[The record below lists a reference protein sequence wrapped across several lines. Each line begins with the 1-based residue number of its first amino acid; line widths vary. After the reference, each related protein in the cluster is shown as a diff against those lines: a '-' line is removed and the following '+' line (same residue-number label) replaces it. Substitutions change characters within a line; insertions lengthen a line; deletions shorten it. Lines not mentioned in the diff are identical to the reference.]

1 MPTSMDVSGNPLN
14 PFNTAPK
21 SKTGDAAA
29 IPATGFGTDYA
40 GQFNQYLSGLKG
52 ATGMGYGD
60 MSLPGLPNQDLTAQR
75 GQIAS
80 GAGAAAKT
88 AVGNLASRA
97 GGDTSNPM
105 FQYMASMSRAGAG
118 AAGAA
123 SQVNLTNQ
131 TNNQNFQNQQSN
143 YNLDLSRRTAANNAM
158 AQQNTMTLGLGN
170 LALGGGQLGV
180 SQNKNANDFTLGQ
193 GNLAVNQGQLNL
205 DQLKNQQAAAQQP
218 IANQLSALQI
228 GASSPHSPSG
238 SAAYDFGTGAQQMGS
253 NPAQDNTD
261 YWLNAFNQ
269 MKNMG
274 VNWQGPR

>member
-14 PFNTAPK
+14 PFNTVQK

-29 IPATGFGTDYA
+29 VLATGFGTGFGTDYA

-158 AQQNTMTLGLGN
+158 AQQNSMTLGLGN
-170 LALGGGQLGV
+170 LALGGGQLGL
-180 SQNKNANDFTLGQ
+180 SQLKNANDFTLGQ
-193 GNLAVNQGQLNL
+193 GNLAVNQGQLSL
-205 DQLKNQQAAAQQP
+205 DQLKNKQAAAQQP
-218 IANQLSALQI
+218 ISNQLSALQI

-238 SAAYDFGTGAQQMGS
+238 AAAYNLGGGAQQSVNPYGS
-253 NPAQDNTD
+253 WTAGVFNNPSPNYSWA
-261 YWLNAFNQ
+261 
-269 MKNMG
+269 
-274 VNWQGPR
+274 